1 MQTMADVALV
11 GDRVVLSL
19 ERFGRMLEVLRNRG
33 YRLVGPTVRDDA
45 IVYDEI
51 AGVEDL
57 PAGWT
62 DVQAPGSYRLER
74 RSDRA
79 LFGYAVGP
87 QSWKKFF
94 FVPTLT
100 LWQARRTGGG
110 WIIQDLSREVPK
122 LALIGARACD
132 LHAIAIQDRVL
143 REGPFVDGDYA
154 ARRREVF
161 VVAVQCGQAGGTCFC
176 VSMGTGPRAQSGFDL
191 ALTEWMDEQGHRFVA
206 QVGSEAGGAL
216 LEEIGWEPARRRE
229 VEAAEALVD
238 RTAQTMGRTLDTKD
252 IKEVLYRNL
261 EHPRW
266 DEVAARCLGCTNCTL
281 VCPTCFCSTVED
293 TTDLR
298 GEVAIRTRRWDSCF
312 TMEHSYLHG
321 GSVRSSLRARY
332 RQWLTHKLG
341 SWIDQFGTSGCVGC
355 GRCITWC
362 PVGIDITEEA
372 AAIRAGEAMPSR
384 QG

>member
-132 LHAIAIQDRVL
+132 LHAIAIQDRVF

-176 VSMGTGPRAQSGFDL
+176 VSRQ
-191 ALTEWMDEQGHRFVA
+191 
-206 QVGSEAGGAL
+206 
-216 LEEIGWEPARRRE
+216 
-229 VEAAEALVD
+229 
-238 RTAQTMGRTLDTKD
+238 
-252 IKEVLYRNL
+252 KEV
-261 EHPRW
+261 
-266 DEVAARCLGCTNCTL
+266 G
-281 VCPTCFCSTVED
+281 
-293 TTDLR
+293 
-298 GEVAIRTRRWDSCF
+298 
-312 TMEHSYLHG
+312 
-321 GSVRSSLRARY
+321 
-332 RQWLTHKLG
+332 
-341 SWIDQFGTSGCVGC
+341 
-355 GRCITWC
+355 
-362 PVGIDITEEA
+362 TEERDRRGA
-372 AAIRAGEAMPSR
+372 RE
-384 QG
+384 